1 MRERLIKA
9 KKEMDRIAFDREF
22 YSIIIKN
29 DNTSIPI
36 NAVLR
41 ELSLLG
47 LDESI
52 GEMKYRITEGED
64 PISVATDV
72 IWFTKFDY
80 LELNRLFFR
89 LLSNDKEFC

>member
-22 YSIIIKN
+22 YSIVNKN
-29 DNTSIPI
+29 DNMSISI

-47 LDESI
+47 LDDRI
-52 GEMKYRITEGED
+52 GEIK
-64 PISVATDV
+64 
-72 IWFTKFDY
+72 
-80 LELNRLFFR
+80 
-89 LLSNDKEFC
+89 